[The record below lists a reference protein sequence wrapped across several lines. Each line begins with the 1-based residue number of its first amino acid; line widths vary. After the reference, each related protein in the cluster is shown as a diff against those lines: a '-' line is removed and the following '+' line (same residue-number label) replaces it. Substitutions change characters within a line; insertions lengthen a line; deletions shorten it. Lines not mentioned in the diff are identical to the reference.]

1 MLSKAVCARGL
12 ALVDLAGTERLKK
25 VVILNPK
32 GGSGKTTLAFG
43 VAGYLACTGRTVAL
57 LDMDRQGS
65 SHRWLG
71 NRSAELPAIRFLSA
85 PADAAG
91 TISVPAD
98 IDVVVIDAP
107 AALSAE
113 ELTDYTCGMH
123 AILVPVLPSD
133 IDIHAASQLVSD
145 LLLKAQ
151 VSRRNGRLG
160 IVANR
165 VKQRTIAYRQLMR
178 FLESLSIRLIG
189 VLRDSQNY
197 TRAAAEGR
205 CLHEMTASQV
215 SKDMAQWKAIT
226 EWLEDRLATPLT
238 PRDWLRPA
246 TRRRPKRRLQRMLL
260 PAAAV
265 IGGLAI
271 GTWHF
276 AGTYK
281 TPAGAASRLTDPPI
295 TLSST
300 PIQPIVSYRQTS
312 TITPREHRPE
322 ALVPQAT
329 EPTATQVD
337 EPAPR
342 WRLAG
347 VVQSGGARVLVL
359 HDPSSDTTVNLNI
372 DREFEGWSVADSG
385 SNYAVL
391 RRGSREIRL
400 ALNEEIAN

>member
-1 MLSKAVCARGL
+1 M
-12 ALVDLAGTERLKK
+12 VDLAGTEKLKK

-65 SHRWLG
+65 SQRWLK
-71 NRSAELPAIRFLSA
+71 NRSAGLPAIRFLSA

-91 TISVPAD
+91 RISVPTD

-113 ELTDYTCGMH
+113 ELADYTCGMH

-133 IDIHAASQLVSD
+133 IDIHAASRLMSD

-205 CLHEMTASQV
+205 CLHEMRASQV

-246 TRRRPKRRLQRMLL
+246 IRRRSGRRLQRMML
-260 PAAAV
+260 PAAAM

-271 GTWHF
+271 GTWFF

-281 TPAGAASRLTDPPI
+281 TPAGGTSTLTDPPI
-295 TLSST
+295 ALSST
-300 PIQPIVSYRQTS
+300 PNQPIVPYRQTS
-312 TITPREHRPE
+312 TITPLENRPE

-329 EPTATQVD
+329 EPTATQFD
-337 EPAPR
+337 EPGPR

-347 VVQSGGARVLVL
+347 VVQSGGARVLML
-359 HDPSSDTTVNLNI
+359 NDRSSDTTVNLSI

-391 RRGSREIRL
+391 RHGSRQIRL
-400 ALNEEIAN
+400 GLNEEITK

>member
-1 MLSKAVCARGL
+1 M
-12 ALVDLAGTERLKK
+12 VDLAGTKRLKR

-43 VAGYLACTGRTVAL
+43 IAGYLACTGRTVAL

-65 SHRWLG
+65 SKRWLE
-71 NRSAELPAIRFLSA
+71 NRPAELPAIRSLSA
-85 PADAAG
+85 PADTAG
-91 TISVPAD
+91 RISVPSD

-113 ELTDYTCGMH
+113 ELADYTCGMH

-133 IDIHAASQLVSD
+133 IDIHAASRLVSD

-165 VKQRTIAYRQLMR
+165 IKQHTIAYRQLMR
-178 FLESLSIRLIG
+178 FLKSLSIRLIG

-197 TRAAAEGR
+197 ARAAAEGR
-205 CLHEMTASQV
+205 CLHEMTASRV
-215 SKDMAQWKAIT
+215 SKDMAQWIAIT

-246 TRRRPKRRLQRMLL
+246 TNRHPRRRLQRMIL

-271 GTWHF
+271 GAWYL
-276 AGTYK
+276 AGKYE
-281 TPAGAASRLTDPPI
+281 TPVGAISRLPDPAI
-295 TLSST
+295 VSSSA
-300 PIQPIVSYRQTS
+300 PIQPIVPYRQTS
-312 TITPREHRPE
+312 TIALQENRSE
-322 ALVPQAT
+322 ALEHKAS
-329 EPTATQVD
+329 EPTAIQVD
-337 EPAPR
+337 EPGSR
-342 WRLAG
+342 WHLAG
-347 VVQSGGARVLVL
+347 VVQGGGARVLVL
-359 HDPSSDTTVNLNI
+359 NDRSNDTTVNLST
-372 DREFEGWSVADSG
+372 DREFDGWSVADSG
-385 SNYAVL
+385 SDYAVL
-391 RRGSREIRL
+391 RQGSREIRL
-400 ALNEEIAN
+400 GLNEETTN

>member
-1 MLSKAVCARGL
+1 M
-12 ALVDLAGTERLKK
+12 VDLAGTERLKR

-43 VAGYLACTGRTVAL
+43 VAGYLACTGRMVAL

-65 SHRWLG
+65 SKRWLEH
-71 NRSAELPAIRFLSA
+71 RSAGLPAIRFLSA

-91 TISVPAD
+91 RISVPAD

-123 AILVPVLPSD
+123 AIIVPVLPSD
-133 IDIHAASQLVSD
+133 IDIHAASRLVSD

-178 FLESLSIRLIG
+178 FLESLSIKLIG

-205 CLHEMTASQV
+205 CLHEMAASQV

-246 TRRRPKRRLQRMLL
+246 TRRRPKRRLQRMMW

-271 GTWHF
+271 GTWYF

-281 TPAGAASRLTDPPI
+281 TPVGATSRLTDPPV

-300 PIQPIVSYRQTS
+300 PIQPIVPYRQTS
-312 TITPREHRPE
+312 TIAPRENRPDE
-322 ALVPQAT
+322 LAPQAT

-337 EPAPR
+337 EPGPR

-359 HDPSSDTTVNLNI
+359 NDQSSDTTVNLSI
-372 DREFEGWSVADSG
+372 DREFDGWSVADSG
-385 SNYAVL
+385 SDYAVL
-391 RRGSREIRL
+391 RQGSREIRL
-400 ALNEEIAN
+400 GLNEEITN

>member
-1 MLSKAVCARGL
+1 M
-12 ALVDLAGTERLKK
+12 VDLAGTERLKR

-65 SHRWLG
+65 GKRWLE
-71 NRSAELPAIRFLSA
+71 NRSAELPAIRFLPA

-133 IDIHAASQLVSD
+133 IDIHAASRLVSD

-160 IVANR
+160 IIANR

-189 VLRDSQNY
+189 ILRDSQNY

-246 TRRRPKRRLQRMLL
+246 TRRHPKPRLRRMMLQ
-260 PAAAV
+260 AAAV

-271 GTWHF
+271 GAWYF

-281 TPAGAASRLTDPPI
+281 TPVGATSALTNPPI

-300 PIQPIVSYRQTS
+300 PIQPIVPYRQTS
-312 TITPREHRPE
+312 TTAPRENRPD
-322 ALVPQAT
+322 ALAPQAT

-337 EPAPR
+337 EPGPR

-359 HDPSSDTTVNLNI
+359 NDRSSDTTVNLSI
-372 DREFEGWSVADSG
+372 DREFDGWSVADSG
-385 SNYAVL
+385 SDFAVL
-391 RRGSREIRL
+391 RQGSREIRL
-400 ALNEEIAN
+400 GLNQEITN